1 MPARS
6 LADLSLSF
14 GLVSIPVK
22 LFSAT
27 QSKDGVS
34 FNLIHRQCGSR
45 MRQQYVCIREDVVV
59 PREDMVKG
67 YQFSKDQYVIF
78 EPEELKALEEKGTH
92 SIDIVAFV
100 PAGSID
106 PIYYDK
112 AYYLAPDKRG
122 DRPYSLLLEGMKQT
136 GRVALARWAWRGKS
150 YTVQVRPSPEGGLV
164 LQQLLYADEVRSMDE
179 LEIPDTDV
187 KKPELALAVQ
197 LIDQI
202 ARDSFDPREY
212 EDEVKKR
219 MEAAVEQKVAGQEIS
234 VSDEPEPEGG
244 KVIDLMAALKASLAK
259 KSAGGTSATS
269 ASTAEPKAKKSAR
282 RATPRQEPLAPA
294 EPKKA
299 TGTHGAAKSA
309 AKKTRA
315 RK

>member
-45 MRQQYVCIREDVVV
+45 MRQQYICIRENVVV

-78 EPEELKALEEKGTH
+78 EPDELKALEERGTH
-92 SIDIVAFV
+92 SIEIVAFV
-100 PAGSID
+100 PAESID

-122 DRPYSLLLEGMKQT
+122 DRPYSLLREGMKQT

-234 VSDEPEPEGG
+234 ISDEPEAEGG

-259 KSAGGTSATS
+259 KPGGGTSATS
-269 ASTAEPKAKKSAR
+269 TSSAEPKAKKSAR
-282 RATPRQEPLAPA
+282 RAAPRDEPEAPS

>member
-34 FNLIHRQCGSR
+34 FNLLHRQCGSR

-164 LQQLLYADEVRSMDE
+164 LQQLLYADEVRSMNE
-179 LEIPDTDV
+179 LDIPDTEV

-234 VSDEPEPEGG
+234 ISDEPEAEGG

-259 KSAGGTSATS
+259 KSGGGTSA
-269 ASTAEPKAKKSAR
+269 AGATATEPKAKKSAR
-282 RATPRQEPLAPA
+282 RATPREETAAPA

-299 TGTHGAAKSA
+299 TGTHGAAKPA

-315 RK
+315 KK